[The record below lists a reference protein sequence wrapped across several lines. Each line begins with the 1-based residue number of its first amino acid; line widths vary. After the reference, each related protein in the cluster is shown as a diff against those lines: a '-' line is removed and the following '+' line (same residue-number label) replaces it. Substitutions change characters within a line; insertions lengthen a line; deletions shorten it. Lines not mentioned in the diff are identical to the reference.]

1 MYPTMTNDKRGICTF
16 YLPCIQDQRSKSILD
31 LIDGKPKEKQVHHA
45 WPTSNNPVL
54 VVTTSM
60 SELLSSSVTVSS
72 SSVGVADLNW
82 KGVLA
87 PLMSPACVT

>member
-1 MYPTMTNDKRGICTF
+1 MGAKTQK
-16 YLPCIQDQRSKSILD
+16 
-31 LIDGKPKEKQVHHA
+31 DGKLRKKYLNLA
-45 WPTSNNPVL
+45 WRTSSRPVL

>member
-1 MYPTMTNDKRGICTF
+1 MSELTAR
-16 YLPCIQDQRSKSILD
+16 RSRAERPNISN
-31 LIDGKPKEKQVHHA
+31 GRV
-45 WPTSNNPVL
+45 WSTSSSPVL

-72 SSVGVADLNW
+72 SSVGVAGLNW

-87 PLMSPACVT
+87 PLISPA

>member
-1 MYPTMTNDKRGICTF
+1 MLALMAPQQTASDKSRLVLTGSGFRRCTSS
-16 YLPCIQDQRSKSILD
+16 R
-31 LIDGKPKEKQVHHA
+31 
-45 WPTSNNPVL
+45 PVL

-72 SSVGVADLNW
+72 SSVGVDDLNW